1 MIVTDED
8 QLVSRSLIKAYFLD
22 GIGMIPRIQHS
33 AIVRF
38 FVFFLYFLDQV
49 KRDRKP
55 VKLQSVHTSAN
66 ATNPLNLLL

>member
-38 FVFFLYFLDQV
+38 FFFDISWI
-49 KRDRKP
+49 K
-55 VKLQSVHTSAN
+55 
-66 ATNPLNLLL
+66 